1 MNQVRS
7 KAELLELYNEYQQDK
22 DLRTNAEWIRYL
34 KLSPSTFSKW
44 QKNIPP
50 KLPKYTPTK
59 NTTEIYEPKTEK
71 NDTSYDLAFA
81 EIADKL
87 DMDLN
92 QVKECYQSAM
102 QKIKKEIKDKEYDT
116 LRQALNECEAGVVD
130 SVF

>member
-1 MNQVRS
+1 MRS

-59 NTTEIYEPKTEK
+59 STTEIYEPKTEK

-81 EIADKL
+81 EIAGKL
-87 DMDLN
+87 NMDLN
-92 QVKECYQSAM
+92 QVKQCYETAI
-102 QKIKKEIKDKEYDT
+102 QKIKKEIKDKKYDT
-116 LRQALNECEAGVVD
+116 LREALSGCEVN
-130 SVF
+130 VFDTLF